1 MALTNADVA
10 RVLRE
15 IALFLEMEDVP
26 FKPRSYEKAA
36 DSVAAWDVPC
46 HELVSR
52 GGAKALGQIPGV
64 GKSIAEKIA
73 ELLTTGKIGY
83 HEELRARTPIDV
95 TALTAV
101 EGVGPKGAR
110 ALYEALGV
118 TDLATLEAAA
128 QAGRIRA
135 LSRFGEKSEAKILR
149 GLSFARA
156 HGGRTPLGDVLPMIR
171 DIEARLA
178 ALAGVQRATIAG
190 SIRRRRETVG
200 DADILVIAKKAGP
213 IMEKVATLPEVVRV
227 LARGDTKISVR
238 LATGLQLDVRV
249 VPRASFG
256 AALHYFT
263 GSKAHNVLLRQLAIK
278 KGLKLNEY
286 GLFRGDNAVAGATE
300 EDVYAALDLP
310 YIPPELREDT
320 GEIDAARA
328 GRLPALIEHG
338 SLRGDLQ
345 TQTKWT
351 DGADTLEDMVAA
363 ARALGLQY
371 MAITDHT
378 RDLAMTFGA
387 DEAKLAEQGKAI
399 DALNARLDGFW
410 VLKGAEVNIRKD
422 GTLDIADEALAQLD
436 VVGVAIHSHFG
447 LPRAEMTA
455 RVLRAMRNPHADIFF
470 HPTARIL
477 GKREPVDLDL
487 DAVIACARET
497 GTVLELDAYPHRL
510 DLRDDHVR
518 KAIAAG
524 VKLVIDSDAHATAH
538 LAFPDAYGIDQA
550 RRGWATRDDV
560 LNTRPLAQF
569 LAGLKGGAQPAKRG
583 AGTTP
588 RAARSTTRAKPAR
601 GPSRS
606 R

>member
-1 MALTNADVA
+1 MPIANADVA

-36 DSVAAWDVPC
+36 DSVAVCDVPC
-46 HELVSR
+46 HELLAS
-52 GGAKALGQIPGV
+52 GGVKALAQLPGV

-73 ELLTTGKIGY
+73 ELLSTGTIGY

-95 TALTAV
+95 TALTAI
-101 EGVGPKGAR
+101 EGVGPKAAR
-110 ALYEALGV
+110 ALYQALGV
-118 TDLATLEAAA
+118 TDLASLEAAA
-128 QAGRIRA
+128 RAGRIRT
-135 LSRFGEKSEAKILR
+135 LPRFGEKSEEKILR
-149 GLSFARA
+149 GLAFASTH
-156 HGGRTPLGDVLPMIR
+156 HGRVPLGDVLPLID
-171 DIEARLA
+171 DIAARLA
-178 ALAGVQRATIAG
+178 ALPGVERATVAG

-200 DADILVIAKKAGP
+200 DADILVIARRVGP
-213 IMEKVATLPEVVRV
+213 IMEQVAALPEVTRV
-227 LARGDTKISVR
+227 LARGDTKTSVR
-238 LATGLQLDVRV
+238 LASGLQLDVRV

-263 GSKAHNVLLRQLAIK
+263 GSKAHNVSLRQIAIK

-286 GLFRGDNAVAGATE
+286 GLFRDDTAIAGASE

-310 YIPPELREDT
+310 FIPPELRENN
-320 GEIDAARA
+320 GEIEAARA
-328 GRLPALIEHG
+328 GRLPVLIAHG

-345 TQTKWT
+345 TQTTWT
-351 DGADTLEDMVAA
+351 DGADTLEAMVAA
-363 ARALGLQY
+363 AHERGLAY
-371 MAITDHT
+371 LAVTDHT

-387 DEAKLAEQGKAI
+387 DEAKLRAQGKAI
-399 DALNARLDGFW
+399 DALNARLDGFRI
-410 VLKGAEVNIRKD
+410 LKGAEVNIRKD
-422 GTLDIADEALAQLD
+422 GTLDIADDALAELD
-436 VVGVAIHSHFG
+436 VVGIAIHSHFG

-455 RVLRAMRNPHADIFF
+455 RVLRAMRNPHADILF

-497 GTVLELDAYPHRL
+497 GTVLELDAYPSRL

-518 KAIAAG
+518 KAVAAG

-538 LAFPDAYGIDQA
+538 LDYPETYGIDQA

-560 LNTRPLAQF
+560 LNTRAVGPF
-569 LAGLKGGAQPAKRG
+569 LRALKGGGAKG
-583 AGTTP
+583 GGPKAVAAKK
-588 RAARSTTRAKPAR
+588 RAR
-601 GPSRS
+601 
-606 R
+606 